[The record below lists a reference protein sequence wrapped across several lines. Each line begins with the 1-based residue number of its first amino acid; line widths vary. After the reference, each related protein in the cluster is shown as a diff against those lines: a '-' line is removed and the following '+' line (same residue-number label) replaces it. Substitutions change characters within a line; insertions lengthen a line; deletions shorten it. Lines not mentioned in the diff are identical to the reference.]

1 VYVIPSDVA
10 NLIFVSPLLD
20 NVVKEQ
26 INYETRV
33 LRRQPVSLQVSIEDL
48 STEVGSFRVYN
59 EGFSDL
65 CFVLDRDK
73 GIVLWWIL
81 KLE

>member
-10 NLIFVSPLLD
+10 NLIFVSPLLG
-20 NVVKEQ
+20 NVKEQ

-33 LRRQPVSLQVSIEDL
+33 LRRQPVSLQVSLEDL
-48 STEVGSFRVYN
+48 STGVGSFRVYN

-81 KLE
+81 KLG

>member
-1 VYVIPSDVA
+1 MYVIPYDVA
-10 NLIFVSPLLD
+10 NLIFVSPLLG

-33 LRRQPVSLQVSIEDL
+33 SRRRPVSLQVSLEDL

-59 EGFSDL
+59 E
-65 CFVLDRDK
+65 
-73 GIVLWWIL
+73 
-81 KLE
+81 